1 MKTTTKKL
9 MALVVKVGYIFRSL
23 LNFIWIR
30 ISEDENDKKKD
41 PMKTKRTVCYAIT
54 GIAMALS
61 LAGLGAG
68 GYLMATNPEGIP

>member
-1 MKTTTKKL
+1 
-9 MALVVKVGYIFRSL
+9 
-23 LNFIWIR
+23 
-30 ISEDENDKKKD
+30 
-41 PMKTKRTVCYAIT
+41 MKTKRTICYAIT